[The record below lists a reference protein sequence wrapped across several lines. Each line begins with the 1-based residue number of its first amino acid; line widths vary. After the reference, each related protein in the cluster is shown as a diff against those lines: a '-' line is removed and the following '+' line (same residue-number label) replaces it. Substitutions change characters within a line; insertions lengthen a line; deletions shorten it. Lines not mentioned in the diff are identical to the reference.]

1 MGGDNADQGH
11 GMDQV
16 YQKPVYEATSFKIE
30 RLDER
35 ISTLEKQ
42 IKECAEQKALLV
54 AAGTAATT
62 PSQSAP

>member
-1 MGGDNADQGH
+1 MGKDNADQGH

-16 YQKPVYEATSFKIE
+16 YQKPILEATSFKID

-35 ISTLEKQ
+35 ISKLEKQ

-54 AAGTAATT
+54 AAAAAPATI
-62 PSQSAP
+62 PSR